1 MSLGLDFTAYQKE
14 LVAEGLP
21 PDIATSLA
29 LQGYRDNVQAFD
41 ELSRLYVDSRA
52 IRSVVLVAAAGNES
66 LRDRSGEYRVTVAP
80 PAAGEAFVSVAAVGP
95 PPRGE
100 RGRYPIA
107 PFSNSGALL
116 SAPGVDIWSA
126 APSGGL
132 TSMSGTSMAAP
143 HVAGIAALWLQELR
157 RTSGPR
163 DRIDAKRVIQQIER
177 YTKSLDHLDFE
188 DAGLGLVQAP
198 QQESG

>member
-1 MSLGLDFTAYQKE
+1 
-14 LVAEGLP
+14 
-21 PDIATSLA
+21 
-29 LQGYRDNVQAFD
+29 
-41 ELSRLYVDSRA
+41 
-52 IRSVVLVAAAGNES
+52 
-66 LRDRSGEYRVTVAP
+66 
-80 PAAGEAFVSVAAVGP
+80 
-95 PPRGE
+95 
-100 RGRYPIA
+100 
-107 PFSNSGALL
+107 
-116 SAPGVDIWSA
+116 
-126 APSGGL
+126 
-132 TSMSGTSMAAP
+132 MAAP